1 MENKVAQQP
10 ELKEAAYVLG
20 EKYNDLET
28 AVLQSLDQKSN
39 IKVAK
44 QSIKRCVKRKGCESD
59 PQLNKCIDEI
69 DNFPGLFDFLSKKNY
84 ISYLNYKI
92 LKRLSELTP
101 QDDGIKK
108 RIDSY
113 ETEYARFLNKIYCHE
128 LVDLFEE
135 YDDLSPTTPVGLPY
149 VKFHLATPWLHER
162 FYTWITTFGKFS
174 WSEYTFLMQLR
185 KSSVIITYAI
195 LPCVLDEAIQDLKNP
210 SILDKLGTDGITVV
224 ELPAQEERG
233 M

>member
-10 ELKEAAYVLG
+10 KLNEAAYALM
-20 EKYNDLET
+20 EKYKNLEI
-28 AVLQSLDQKSN
+28 AVLRSLRNQN
-39 IKVAK
+39 IEDTRE
-44 QSIKRCVKRKGCESD
+44 SIKACVRKGGRETD
-59 PQLNKCIDEI
+59 RQLIKRINEI
-69 DNFPGLFDFLSKKNY
+69 ENLQDLFDFLRSNNY
-84 ISYLNYKI
+84 IGYLNYKI
-92 LKRLSELTP
+92 LKRLSELIP
-101 QDDGIKK
+101 QDDDLKK
-108 RIDSY
+108 RVDDY

-128 LVDLFEE
+128 LVHLFEE
-135 YDDLSPTTPVGLPY
+135 YDDLSPAAPVGLPY
-149 VKFHLATPWLHER
+149 VTFCLATSWLYKWFH
-162 FYTWITTFGKFS
+162 TWTTIFSEFS

-210 SILDKLGTDGITVV
+210 SILAKLETNGITVV